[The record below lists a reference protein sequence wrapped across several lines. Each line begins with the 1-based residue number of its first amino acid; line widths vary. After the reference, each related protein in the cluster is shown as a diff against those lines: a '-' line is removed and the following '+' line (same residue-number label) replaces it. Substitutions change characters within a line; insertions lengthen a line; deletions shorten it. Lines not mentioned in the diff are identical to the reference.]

1 MVKLSHKSWLFFTV
15 ALVLT
20 TLSSCLNFQSQA
32 QSSFKEANNISEK
45 VAQELTGQKVKN
57 SGFGLPIDCKL
68 GQDCYIMHYVDR
80 DPSPAEV
87 DFGCGR
93 QTYDKHDGT
102 DFAIANE
109 KVMAKG
115 VAVVAIAPGKVL
127 RVRDGVRDRRVED
140 DTTKKEVEG
149 TECGNGMVIDH
160 GNGWEAQYCHLRQGS
175 VKVKSGTQVEKG
187 SVLGMVGE
195 SGLASFPH
203 VHLTL
208 RYQGKPI
215 DPFVGPDAPKG
226 CNVTR
231 KPVWDQPL
239 AYTPTGLIQAGFSTI
254 APKLGDVLAGKFTET
269 VFPVNSPALLFWV
282 HDFGVLE
289 GDRESFQLIAPT
301 GETIVKDEVT
311 LKRSGRYWL
320 SFVGKKNTEAKPL
333 IPGIWKAQ
341 YRLTRGDK
349 VLIDIQKTA
358 KLE

>member
-1 MVKLSHKSWLFFTV
+1 MLKLSHKSWLFFTV

-20 TLSSCLNFQSQA
+20 SLSSCLNFQSQA
-32 QSSFKEANNISEK
+32 QSSLKEANNVSEK
-45 VAQELTGQKVKN
+45 VAQELTGQKVNN

-80 DPSPAEV
+80 DPSPGVV
-87 DFGCGR
+87 DFGCGH
-93 QTYDKHDGT
+93 QTYDQHDGT

-140 DTTKKEVEG
+140 ETTKKEVEG

-215 DPFVGPDAPKG
+215 DPFVGPDAPNG

-254 APKLGDVLAGKFTET
+254 APQLGDIWVGKFTET

-289 GDRESFQLIAPT
+289 GDREFFQLISPT
-301 GETIVKDEVT
+301 GETIVKHEGIRKSSQRD
-311 LKRSGRYWL
+311 GF

-333 IPGIWKAQ
+333 IAGIWKAQ

-349 VLIDIQKTA
+349 VLIDIQKKA